1 MLFSNRQYL
10 LQDTYTRKGRIYIYT
25 LHTRKKVIGINN
37 LARIIGSTHIR
48 VDGWSGEFYIESR
61 GTKSERTKGEYR
73 DAEKGKHFIRFCE
86 IIERERGVCKRRD
99 AKEAATVSEVHE
111 VKNAALHEKGSH
123 RWRRKREMRGSL
135 LKRDPRARIS
145 LYECIHAA
153 SR

>member
-1 MLFSNRQYL
+1 MLFSNQQYL

-86 IIERERGVCKRRD
+86 IIEREREAFANVGMQRRRRPS
-99 AKEAATVSEVHE
+99 ARFTRLKMRPYTT
-111 VKNAALHEKGSH
+111 KG
-123 RWRRKREMRGSL
+123 KPPVEERERE
-135 LKRDPRARIS
+135 RDERLAFKTRS
-145 LYECIHAA
+145 TCTH
-153 SR
+153 